1 MAVSEPRQQT
11 VVRYTVP
18 CNWIRYDFNAIAA
31 DLVEAKAAI
40 LALIKTPYQRN
51 WVDALQ
57 EIQLKREVAG
67 TSRIEG
73 ADFTERE
80 LDIAL
85 KVDATRED
93 LLTRSQRQAHSA
105 VQAYRWIATLP
116 DDHPLNERLIQ
127 EVHRRLVTGCDDDHC
142 EPWNFAREQGLQRL
156 FRSSPASGLRR
167 R

>member
-1 MAVSEPRQQT
+1 MTVAGPRNQT
-11 VVRYTVP
+11 VVRYNTP
-18 CNWIRYDFNAIAA
+18 CSWIHYDLNAVAPELI
-31 DLVEAKAAI
+31 EAKAAI

-85 KVDATRED
+85 NVNATRED
-93 LLTRSQRQAHSA
+93 LLTRSQRQAHS
-105 VQAYRWIATLP
+105 
-116 DDHPLNERLIQ
+116 
-127 EVHRRLVTGCDDDHC
+127 
-142 EPWNFAREQGLQRL
+142 
-156 FRSSPASGLRR
+156 
-167 R
+167 

>member
-1 MAVSEPRQQT
+1 MTVAGPRNQT
-11 VVRYTVP
+11 VVRYNTP
-18 CNWIRYDFNAIAA
+18 CSWIHYDLNAVAPELI
-31 DLVEAKAAI
+31 EAKAAI

-85 KVDATRED
+85 NVMGIIGCP
-93 LLTRSQRQAHSA
+93 LTRYLSLYAEDINSTMHRLSRQS
-105 VQAYRWIATLP
+105 YLP
-116 DDHPLNERLIQ
+116 VAWLLKP
-127 EVHRRLVTGCDDDHC
+127 
-142 EPWNFAREQGLQRL
+142 
-156 FRSSPASGLRR
+156 
-167 R
+167 